1 MADQHSLVSRIKA
14 LAEALEGSDIEEMD
28 LTERGT
34 RIVIRRALDPGV
46 AVPRAAAGAARGPA
60 RAPGAPFAEPAVP
73 AADPTIAVIAPL
85 TGVYYAAPSPNSTP
99 YVQVGDTV
107 QAGQV
112 VCLVEAMKVFNEI
125 TADVS
130 GRVESIPAQPG
141 QLVHKGDALI
151 RVRPV

>member
-28 LTERGT
+28 LTEQGT
-34 RIVIRRALDPGV
+34 RIVIRRALDPVV
-46 AVPRAAAGAARGPA
+46 AVPRAAPGAGRGAARA
-60 RAPGAPFAEPAVP
+60 AGAPAVP
-73 AADPTIAVIAPL
+73 VADPTIAIITPL
-85 TGVYYAAPSPNSTP
+85 TGVYYASPSPSSPP

-107 QAGQV
+107 RAGQV
-112 VCLVEAMKVFNEI
+112 ICLVEAMKVFNEI

-130 GRVESIPAQPG
+130 GRVDSIPVQPN

>member
-28 LTERGT
+28 LTEQGT
-34 RIVIRRALDPGV
+34 RIVIRRALDPV
-46 AVPRAAAGAARGPA
+46 VTVPRPAPGAARPPA
-60 RAPGAPFAEPAVP
+60 GRAAAEPAVP
-73 AADPTIAVIAPL
+73 AADHTLAVVAPL
-85 TGVYYAAPSPNSTP
+85 TGVFYASPSPSSP
-99 YVQVGDTV
+99 AYVQVGDTI

-112 VCLVEAMKVFNEI
+112 VCIVEAMKVFNEI
-125 TADVS
+125 TSEVS
-130 GRVESIPAQPG
+130 GTVASIPAQAG